1 MDYYGD
7 LRPLD
12 GSLSGSLSDSQ
23 QSLSGSLTV
32 PSAAPAPKDVDYET
46 QVYNRPTINAEE
58 VIGHKT
64 GDDYKLQNKMKR
76 ITEHEIDVLFYG
88 G

>member
-12 GSLSGSLSDSQ
+12 GSLSGSLSDPQ
-23 QSLSGSLTV
+23 ENLSGTLTV
-32 PSAAPAPKDVDYET
+32 PSAKPTPTNVDYET
-46 QVYNRPTINAEE
+46 QVFNHPTINSEE
-58 VIGHKT
+58 VVGHKS
-64 GDDYKLQNKMKR
+64 GEDYKLQNKMKR
-76 ITEHEIDVLFYG
+76 ISEHDIDVIFYG

>member
-12 GSLSGSLSDSQ
+12 GTISGSLSEP

-32 PSAAPAPKDVDYET
+32 PSSTPGATSYNQLKDK
-46 QVYNRPTINAEE
+46 PTINAVTVE
-58 VIGHKT
+58 
-64 GDDYKLQNKMKR
+64 GDKLGIDYKLQDKMNEL
-76 ITEHEIDVLFYG
+76 TVQEIEKILYLG
-88 G
+88 